1 MIKLSEIFKIIYP
14 PTNTLK
20 DQVLDDQGINFVS
33 AKASNNGV
41 SARIRIN
48 PEFEV
53 YPSYSISVPL
63 KGSVLEASL
72 QIEDFQ
78 SAHQVAILIPK
89 KDLDVYSLLFYCLCI
104 RKNKFKFNYGR
115 QADRTFKDLLI
126 PEVKD
131 IPQWVKKTDVKKEK
145 LRRLIKYKPTNKSK
159 NKKSNSTVSLDTLF
173 EVNYGNGLAEKSLK
187 KSKDGINFIARKSTN
202 NAVSSQVEVVKG
214 EKIYKKNQLTFSAG
228 GSVGSTFL
236 QPKDFY
242 TAYHIFVLQPKKDMS
257 IEELLYYATCLEK
270 NKFKFNYGRQANRS
284 LPKLK
289 IPDYDSIPEWIQ
301 IAFNEKYNDME
312 ALIKRF

>member
-1 MIKLSEIFKIIYP
+1 M
-14 PTNTLK
+14 
-20 DQVLDDQGINFVS
+20 
-33 AKASNNGV
+33 
-41 SARIRIN
+41 
-48 PEFEV
+48 
-53 YPSYSISVPL
+53 
-63 KGSVLEASL
+63 
-72 QIEDFQ
+72 
-78 SAHQVAILIPK
+78 
-89 KDLDVYSLLFYCLCI
+89 
-104 RKNKFKFNYGR
+104 
-115 QADRTFKDLLI
+115 
-126 PEVKD
+126 
-131 IPQWVKKTDVKKEK
+131 
-145 LRRLIKYKPTNKSK
+145 
-159 NKKSNSTVSLDTLF
+159 
-173 EVNYGNGLAEKSLK
+173 NYGNGLAEKSLK

-202 NAVSSQVEVVKG
+202 NAVSSQVEVVKD
-214 EKIYKKNQLTFSAG
+214 ENIYKKNQLTFSAG